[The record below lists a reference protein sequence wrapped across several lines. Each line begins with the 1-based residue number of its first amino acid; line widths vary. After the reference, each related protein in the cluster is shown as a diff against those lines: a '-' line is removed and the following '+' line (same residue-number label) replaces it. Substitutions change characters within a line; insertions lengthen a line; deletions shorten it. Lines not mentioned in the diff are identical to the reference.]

1 MSKLFDT
8 PADVSINNFTRDSK
22 WIRRAFMLD
31 GKNLDDNVKKW
42 RTYSNVFNKFTNT
55 SLGGNFAI
63 NNPPGYTQYADIMS
77 PGVSIND
84 YKHKSYGESNSTG
97 MGRYYSEAIDDQAQL
112 LHLRFGTPRYQ
123 GLVSFF
129 TSFFS
134 YEAGMLA
141 REGRV
146 SWSYYIAKSAV
157 TIVTLPIQLAIT
169 TFSSIGTAWNFFTGT
184 PSSKYYYM
192 VQSMGP
198 YWNRVNM
205 IVNQLAVHFGIA
217 PLVYGNL
224 GAEAGGKTPQT
235 DVSEAD
241 ETDEY
246 RKFAARA
253 YPGIFNENG
262 QIDVRLVA
270 NRARRL
276 QNARY
281 AQLEQIGLKAKNPA
295 EVAKLFA
302 DYIANTKVTD
312 PGDVDMRSY
321 LKQFHEGPL
330 GSTDYAATDDLSDK
344 INSMDMNGTD
354 TSSSGTTDTST
365 SDGTTM
371 GEGESSTS
379 TPAAA
384 KSVTELKN
392 LTKADPLSKRMPA
405 DDNGNENLVVG
416 FLSKMKQATR
426 ADIGEGSQFVTFK
439 VDYTGATGES
449 FTNSFEEP
457 AISST
462 LNQISNAARQV
473 RFTLSDGNTGFDV
486 LDGITNSIRSFAAS
500 TLDGLYI
507 GGLLALAGN
516 ANVDIPKAWS
526 SSGTQ
531 FPSMSYSMELRTWCG
546 NKYGQFMNLAIP
558 LAMLLAGALPI
569 STGPQSY
576 TQPFLCEAYCKGRAQ
591 TRLGMFESLSIQ
603 RYTGTMGSNN
613 EHQALGYD
621 INFTIAD
628 LNTLLHMPIDS
639 GFNIREP
646 LKMIMDNDNAFK
658 DYCAVLGSAS
668 LADQIYTSRKLAIR
682 LTQAKLRIDSFWSW
696 SNISNNLANTNSV
709 QALASLFTSDN
720 ARTYL

>member
-8 PADVSINNFTRDSK
+8 PSDVNVNNFTRDSK

-77 PGVSIND
+77 PGVSIHN
-84 YKHKSYGESNSTG
+84 YQHKSYGESNSTG
-97 MGRYYSEAIDDQAQL
+97 MGRYYSEAIDDQSQL

-134 YEAGMLA
+134 YEAGMIA

-169 TFSSIGTAWNFFTGT
+169 TFSSIGTIWNFFTGV
-184 PSSKYYYM
+184 PSTKYYYM
-192 VQSMGP
+192 VQAMGP
-198 YWNRVNM
+198 YWNRVNL

-224 GAEAGGKTPQT
+224 GAESGGKAPQT
-235 DVSEAD
+235 NMTEAE

-253 YPGIFNENG
+253 YPGIFNDDG

-281 AQLEQIGLKAKNPA
+281 AQLEAIGLKARNPA
-295 EVAKLFA
+295 DVAKLFA
-302 DYIANTKVTD
+302 DFIANTKISD
-312 PGDVDMRSY
+312 PGDVNMRDY
-321 LKQFHEGPL
+321 LKNFHEGPL
-330 GSTDYAATDDLSDK
+330 GSPDYAATDDLSDK
-344 INSMDMNGTD
+344 VNTMDMNAPATAAAPATD
-354 TSSSGTTDTST
+354 TA
-365 SDGTTM
+365 M
-371 GEGESSTS
+371 GEGEASTG
-379 TPAAA
+379 TPAKAP
-384 KSVTELKN
+384 KTVGELTN
-392 LTKADPLSKRMPA
+392 ASKADPLSKRMPA
-405 DDNGNENLVVG
+405 DDSGNENLVVG
-416 FLSKMKQATR
+416 FFGKMKQMAR
-426 ADIGEGSQFVTFK
+426 ADLGEGSQFVTFK
-439 VDYTGATGES
+439 VDYTGPTSES
-449 FTNSFEEP
+449 FNNSFEEP
-457 AISST
+457 AISGT
-462 LNQISNAARQV
+462 LNSLSNAARQV
-473 RFTLSDGNTGFDV
+473 RFTLSDGNTGFDII
-486 LDGITNSIRSFAAS
+486 DGITNSIRDFAAG
-500 TLDGLYI
+500 TLDGLYL

-516 ANVDIPKAWS
+516 ANVDIPKVWS
-526 SSGTQ
+526 SSSSQ
-531 FPSMSYSMELRTWCG
+531 FPSMSYTIELRTWCG

-621 INFTIAD
+621 ISFSIAD
-628 LNTLLHMPIDS
+628 LNTVMHMPIDA
-639 GFNIREP
+639 GFSIREP
-646 LKMIMDNDNAFK
+646 LKMIFDNDNAFK

-682 LTQAKLRIDSFWSW
+682 LTQAKLRVDSFWSW
-696 SNISNNLANTNSV
+696 SNVSSNLGNMQSV
-709 QALASLFTSDN
+709 QALASIFTSDN
-720 ARTYL
+720 ARAYL